1 MTSRDMSKYDRNAAV
16 LRGRTV
22 NGNRTHLAKSDR

>member
-1 MTSRDMSKYDRNAAV
+1 MTSRNMSKYARNAAL

-22 NGNRTHLAKSDR
+22 NGNRTHLAKSNR